1 MKEPCLTAG
10 FLADID
16 KLRGLFALLVLMGHA
31 FDISALYAGKDIAY
45 EILARLRFGLGFV
58 WVVGF
63 VVLSGFCIE
72 LSCMKRGGRA
82 GFLLRYLGQRASRIF
97 PLLIVCVAFTGVV
110 EWLMMGSQS
119 RPRVWEGGISLQFFL
134 INLAGLGGFFGQF
147 GSIAQAYTI
156 SYELLYYLLW
166 GLSRAVAGQA
176 VQAALL
182 VNFGFAL
189 VLVLSPYGIAF
200 IPGYASSI
208 PQSFIVL
215 IYLPW
220 LIGAA
225 AAHHMELLVSNRF
238 VRYASRFGWPILIL
252 VIFSGSKFFGMP
264 AFVVSPLTLIYHLL
278 LAATF
283 VLLILRAYGLQTN
296 SSDAGWKRFLG
307 ELSYPLYLVHGFVIV
322 FAGFLFN
329 SRALTLPFFI
339 HVATLAIAAVLCAAV
354 LVVAVERP
362 VMRFRASIFKK

>member
-119 RPRVWEGGISLQFFL
+119 RPRVWEGGISLQFF
-134 INLAGLGGFFGQF
+134 FDQPC
-147 GSIAQAYTI
+147 
-156 SYELLYYLLW
+156 
-166 GLSRAVAGQA
+166 R
-176 VQAALL
+176 
-182 VNFGFAL
+182 
-189 VLVLSPYGIAF
+189 PR
-200 IPGYASSI
+200 
-208 PQSFIVL
+208 
-215 IYLPW
+215 W
-220 LIGAA
+220 LFW
-225 AAHHMELLVSNRF
+225 S
-238 VRYASRFGWPILIL
+238 VR
-252 VIFSGSKFFGMP
+252 
-264 AFVVSPLTLIYHLL
+264 
-278 LAATF
+278 
-283 VLLILRAYGLQTN
+283 
-296 SSDAGWKRFLG
+296 
-307 ELSYPLYLVHGFVIV
+307 
-322 FAGFLFN
+322 
-329 SRALTLPFFI
+329 
-339 HVATLAIAAVLCAAV
+339 
-354 LVVAVERP
+354 
-362 VMRFRASIFKK
+362 